1 MNKEQAIQILVQAL
15 EAAAK
20 AGVFSLSD
28 AAAIV
33 QAINKINE
41 LVEIV
46 STEEINTP
54 T

>member
-1 MNKEQAIQILVQAL
+1 MDKTQAIQILVQAL
-15 EAAAK
+15 EAASK